1 MSTLFLRIYAS
12 FVVTVVVFAGLVG
25 LLVWVASSSW
35 NEQRVLELADRADAR
50 GQELADALIAE
61 DEVRAHEIAAA
72 LGEELDANVTIF
84 PRVKG
89 RRLGKPI
96 GDPPHHGGEG
106 PPPLTKAEA
115 HHLRMGQP
123 LVRRHGLGPPSIGLA
138 LFERGFFIN

>member
-72 LGEELDANVTIF
+72 LGEELDANVGRLLAERRSG
-84 PRVKG
+84 PRSRAAARSPTSAG
-89 RRLGKPI
+89 PGSCGPGSTSTTPGARR
-96 GDPPHHGGEG
+96 
-106 PPPLTKAEA
+106 
-115 HHLRMGQP
+115 RC
-123 LVRRHGLGPPSIGLA
+123 
-138 LFERGFFIN
+138 